1 MIVTKNIKK
10 GTRTIP
16 QLPATKTADTYTIL
30 DASSSLF
37 LKQHITIKI
46 IAANIKHKTA
56 IMVLKVLSSVNET
69 VPILAPEGSW
79 VNIYAPIPIS
89 AAIATNMRSWIK
101 QLAKHLMIIIIT
113 KAKMIAIGNDIRIN
127 TQLSIRVVICFV
139 SLPNAEEIASDSVFE
154 VGRQAVLA
162 AK

>member
-1 MIVTKNIKK
+1 
-10 GTRTIP
+10 
-16 QLPATKTADTYTIL
+16 
-30 DASSSLF
+30 
-37 LKQHITIKI
+37 
-46 IAANIKHKTA
+46 
-56 IMVLKVLSSVNET
+56 
-69 VPILAPEGSW
+69 
-79 VNIYAPIPIS
+79 
-89 AAIATNMRSWIK
+89 
-101 QLAKHLMIIIIT
+101 MIIIIT